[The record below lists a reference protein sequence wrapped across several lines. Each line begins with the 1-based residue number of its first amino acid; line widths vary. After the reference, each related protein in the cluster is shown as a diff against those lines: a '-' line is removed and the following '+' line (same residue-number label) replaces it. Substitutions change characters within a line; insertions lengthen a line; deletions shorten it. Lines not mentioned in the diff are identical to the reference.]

1 MIFCY
6 KLLPVLNQL
15 NCFFKRPQLI
25 QLRIL
30 WWRRIQSV
38 LCSAVLLQFAFTIC
52 TLLSL
57 TSPIAQH
64 IVNIFGAY
72 TFLPLR
78 LTKDLRLWCHQT
90 KCGKQ
95 NELRR
100 QNVCITKREETMWRS
115 PDFRW
120 ILHKLNGFQLKI
132 HTKCGHFCSVLLT
145 TVDRKMFVS
154 FFYLVI
160 YSKLVI
166 KNNNIEA
173 ISAFAFVLGN

>member
-1 MIFCY
+1 MLWQFKWDILLQTLARFQSIKLLLQEATANSIAYFMMTTNSISAVQCGAIAICFCY
-6 KLLPVLNQL
+6 
-15 NCFFKRPQLI
+15 
-25 QLRIL
+25 
-30 WWRRIQSV
+30 
-38 LCSAVLLQFAFTIC
+38 

-100 QNVCITKREETMWRS
+100 QNVCITKREETM
-115 PDFRW
+115 
-120 ILHKLNGFQLKI
+120 
-132 HTKCGHFCSVLLT
+132 
-145 TVDRKMFVS
+145 
-154 FFYLVI
+154 
-160 YSKLVI
+160 
-166 KNNNIEA
+166 
-173 ISAFAFVLGN
+173 